1 MLTAS
6 RALWVCVA
14 AYVAIAVTAP
24 ACNCSPARSKPWRN
38 AREPVLEP
46 RADTPG
52 SKLLAREAER
62 VEIRRRRAHTLRIHM
77 DATPSH
83 LNPMV
88 KPSVWGLRVAGDT
101 IFETLI
107 RYVPPEG
114 GAGSGPGHF
123 EQGLAKSWRVSAS
136 GHEIVVELQDGITF
150 HDGKPLTSVDVQW
163 TLDTA
168 RHPRSKAKH
177 LVDQLADITAVEL
190 ITNKSVRIRLRRPNG
205 FILRAL
211 ADVHILPA
219 HVYERR
225 LSTKK
230 SQKIV
235 GTGPYKL
242 ASWKDD
248 VIHLEQYD
256 GYWGTRPAIEDIEF
270 VYEPDAAVA
279 LTAAKRGDIDIVP
292 ALIPAHYP
300 EQASAPGF
308 SAFKALRL
316 RPPSLRYVAMDCA
329 NPPFDDARVR
339 KAVALLIDRKS
350 IIKRVHGGL
359 ARAAPGPIWP
369 GGPGDGAAQSAPE
382 HDEKTAAKLL
392 DEAGWRDSDGDGV
405 REKGSSRFVI
415 AMLALENKDDE
426 RTEVLKS
433 LRKAG
438 IIATTRPGSAA
449 VLLNRLRKGQFDMAL
464 LDWRG
469 SVDRDLGALL
479 RTDGSLN
486 FGRYKN
492 AEVDKLIDEARAI
505 WEPSS
510 RAPLSSQI
518 AKAIAGDYPIAPITS
533 PDPYGL
539 VNERVRGIVVWNG
552 WMSLRDMSLADV
564 AQ

>member
-1 MLTAS
+1 
-6 RALWVCVA
+6 
-14 AYVAIAVTAP
+14 
-24 ACNCSPARSKPWRN
+24 
-38 AREPVLEP
+38 
-46 RADTPG
+46 
-52 SKLLAREAER
+52 LAREAER
-62 VEIRRRRAHTLRIHM
+62 VEIRRRRAHTLRVHM

-88 KPSVWGLRVAGDT
+88 KPSVWGLRVASDT

-107 RYVPPEG
+107 RYIPPEG
-114 GAGSGPGHF
+114 GAGSGPGHY
-123 EQGLAKSWRVSAS
+123 EPGLAKSWRVSGS
-136 GHEIVVELQDGITF
+136 GREIVLELQDGITF
-150 HDGKPLTSVDVQW
+150 HDGKPLSSVDVQW

-177 LVDQLADITAVEL
+177 LVPQLADIMAVEL
-190 ITNKSVRIRLRRPNG
+190 ITNRSVRIRLKRPNG
-205 FILRAL
+205 FVLRAL

-230 SQKIV
+230 SQSIV
-235 GTGPYKL
+235 GTGPYEL
-242 ASWKDD
+242 ASWEGD
-248 VIHLEQYD
+248 VIHLKSYD
-256 GYWGTRPAIEDIEF
+256 GYWGDKPSIKDIEF
-270 VYEPDAAVA
+270 VYEPDAAIA
-279 LTAAKRGDIDIVP
+279 LTSAKRGDIDIVP

-308 SAFKALRL
+308 SSFAALRL
-316 RPPSLRYVAMDCA
+316 RPPSLRYIAMDNA

-339 KAVALLIDRKS
+339 KAVALLIDRKN
-350 IIKRVHGGL
+350 IIKRIHGGL

-382 HDEKTAAKLL
+382 YDTAAAAKLL

-415 AMLALENKDDE
+415 SLLALESKDDE
-426 RTEVLKS
+426 RSEILKS

-449 VLLNRLRKGQFDMAL
+449 VLLNRLRKGEFDLAL
-464 LDWRG
+464 VEWRG
-469 SVDRDLGALL
+469 TVDRDLGMLL
-479 RTDGSLN
+479 RTGGKMN
-486 FGRYKN
+486 FGRYSN
-492 AEVDKLIDEARAI
+492 AEVDKLVDEARGI

-518 AKAIAGDYPIAPITS
+518 AKALGDDYPIAPITS

-539 VNERVRGIVVWNG
+539 VNQRVQGVVVWNG
-552 WMSLRDMSLADV
+552 WISLRGLSLADV
-564 AQ
+564 TQ